1 MSFAI
6 EVSGEASPLTFDTLC
21 RTLQAATAHDDLQRQ
36 AAGKQLASWEE
47 SPGYYLS
54 LQSVFLDKTLP
65 TDVRLLAVIQLKNG
79 IEKYWRLSVRAKE
92 SIKQDEKIHIRS
104 RLFQGTID
112 EPEKTLA
119 LHNALVIAKVV
130 RIDYPNEWPDSL
142 PKIIDLLRS
151 FKDSH
156 EQHLQG
162 TLQIL
167 LRVTKELSSARLKR
181 SQTALQRVTPEI
193 VYILTEIYSS
203 RSARWTA
210 ILTSGQ
216 GSEADA
222 NLAMLNSLLS
232 LRLLRRLIISGYES
246 PYTDKTVEQFWS
258 SSQDQFG
265 QLLTLVNGT
274 PSTVPIC
281 YHAVIGKHLLQFTKL
296 HVDMAMAHSISFTIL
311 PNTLAL
317 VHGYWGLVSKFAQV
331 FDSSDGI
338 RQGSADPGSAKAKVE
353 GPLLERLAL
362 RGLLLLRASVR
373 IAYCPPQTF
382 KYRTPEGKIQQ
393 KEAGIFIKTKLLE
406 NSFVIQVVN
415 CLITHLF
422 SFRRSDLEAWEED
435 PEEWE
440 HQEQN
445 EGNAYEWEVRPCAE
459 KLFLDLL
466 TNYKQ
471 LLVPPLLSYFE
482 TAQGPQAEM
491 ATKEAVYTA
500 MGLSAAHVAQVFDFG
515 AVLAST
521 LVNDA
526 QQQGP
531 LYKVLR
537 RRIAILISQ
546 WAPVGLSDDARSL
559 IYQIFRHFLNP
570 SDESNDLVVRITAA
584 RQLRWIV
591 DDIDFSIEAFLPHAS
606 EVLTQTLQLMKTVE
620 VDETKLAI
628 LESVRILVTRLDH
641 HVAQFGDQIMSALPS
656 IWERTGTD
664 EYMIKQAVIAILTA
678 LAMSMG
684 SDAQRYHG
692 FMVPLLLDAARPG
705 SDMHIH
711 LIDEALELWNAILIQ
726 CGEPLGPDVVGLA
739 ELALPLLEYQSETAS
754 QALNVVESYI
764 VMTPKA
770 MLEEGVRRKTL
781 SALALTLSSKSREL
795 VRAGAGCVEYLIR
808 AAATLGGA
816 SGTSVII
823 EDMIDTGFMEMIL
836 CSLRDAWEARQTSGP
851 NRKISRLNIITE
863 GDYLGVLSRLALA
876 EPAPFV
882 QLLSRVGNLGEVWG
896 WLSSEWFWYID
907 NVDQIEVQKQLLLGL
922 TRLLEVPSPMQ
933 ELVLGKLQNYFEM
946 WNMLLVELRDD
957 VGSVGQTDTLL
968 QPDGESYNAEFDTCK
983 MVVERQLRRSDP
995 VYSENALGFFEPR
1008 LRDLIA
1014 RVGGEAVFQEQWA
1027 VNVDSEVLAEFQ
1039 AIRNGTWEGWDR
1051 LRRGE

>member
-6 EVSGEASPLTFDTLC
+6 EVSGEAIPLAFDTLC
-21 RTLQAATAHDDLQRQ
+21 RTLQAATAHDDVQRQ
-36 AAGKQLASWEE
+36 TAGQQLTSWEE
-47 SPGYYLS
+47 RPGYYLT
-54 LQSVFLDKTLP
+54 LQSVLLDKTLP

-79 IEKYWRLSVRAKE
+79 IEKYWRLSIHARE
-92 SIKQDEKIHIRS
+92 SIKQDEKVHIRS

-142 PKIIDLLRS
+142 PKIIELLRS

-156 EQHLQG
+156 QQHLQG

-193 VYILTEIYSS
+193 VYILNEIYST
-203 RSARWTA
+203 RSAQWTA
-210 ILTSGQ
+210 FLISGQ

-222 NLAMLNSLLS
+222 NLTMLNSLLS
-232 LRLLRRLIISGYES
+232 LRLLRRLIISGYEA
-246 PYTDKTVEQFWS
+246 PHTDKTVERFWI
-258 SSQDQFG
+258 SSQEQFG
-265 QLLTLVNGT
+265 RLLALVNDT
-274 PSTVPIC
+274 SSTVPVD
-281 YHAVIGKHLLQFTKL
+281 YHVVIGKHLLQFTKL
-296 HVDMAMAHSISFTIL
+296 HVDMAEVHSVSFTAF

-317 VHGYWGLVSKFAQV
+317 VHGYWGLVAKFAEV
-331 FDSSDGI
+331 YDSSGGI
-338 RQGSADPGSAKAKVE
+338 RQGSTDSGSAKAKVE

-362 RGLLLLRASVR
+362 RGLILLRASVR
-373 IAYCPPQTF
+373 IAYHPVQTF
-382 KYRTPEGKIQQ
+382 KYRSPEAKMQQ
-393 KEAGIFIKTKLLE
+393 KEAGSFIRTKLLE
-406 NSFVIQVVN
+406 DSFVIQVVN

-422 SFRRSDLEAWEED
+422 IFRRSDLEAWEED

-440 HQEQN
+440 HQEQS

-482 TAQGPQAEM
+482 MAQGPQAEM

-500 MGLSAAHVAQVFDFG
+500 MGLSAAHVAAVFDFG
-515 AVLAST
+515 AVVAST
-521 LVNDA
+521 LVHDA

-546 WAPVGLSDDARSL
+546 WAPVGLSDDSRSL
-559 IYQIFRHFLNP
+559 VYQIFRHFLNP
-570 SDESNDLVVRITAA
+570 SDENNDLVVRITAA

-591 DDIDFSIEAFLPHAS
+591 DEIDFSTEAFLPHAS
-606 EVLTQTLQLMKTVE
+606 EVLTQTLQLMQTVE

-628 LESVRILVTRLDH
+628 LESVRILVTRLDE

-656 IWERTGTD
+656 IWERTGAD

-684 SDAQRYHG
+684 SGAKRYHG
-692 FMVPLLLDAARPG
+692 FMVPLLAEAARPG
-705 SDMHIH
+705 SEMHIH
-711 LIDEALELWNAILIQ
+711 LIDESLELWNAILIQ
-726 CGEPLGPDVVGLA
+726 CGEPLGSDVTGLA

-754 QALNVVESYI
+754 QALSVVESYI

-770 MLEEGVRRKTL
+770 MLEEGLRRKVL
-781 SALALTLSSKSREL
+781 SALALVLGSKSREQI
-795 VRAGAGCVEYLIR
+795 RAGAGCVEYLIR
-808 AAATLGGA
+808 AAATFGGA
-816 SGTSVII
+816 AGVSVII
-823 EDMIDTGFMEMIL
+823 EDMISTGLMEMIL
-836 CSLRDAWEARQTSGP
+836 YSLKDAWGARQTSGP
-851 NRKISRLNIITE
+851 NRKISRLNMMTE
-863 GDYLGVLSRLALA
+863 GDYLAVLSRLALA
-876 EPAPFV
+876 EPSPFV
-882 QLLSRVGNLGEVWG
+882 QLLSRVGNVDEVWG

-907 NVDQIEVQKQLLLGL
+907 SVDQIEVQKLLLLGL
-922 TRLLEVPSPMQ
+922 TRLLELSSPMQ
-933 ELVLGKLQNYFEM
+933 ELVLGKLQNYLEM
-946 WNMLLVELRDD
+946 WNMLLIELRDD
-957 VGSVGQTDTLL
+957 GGKVGQTDMLT
-968 QPDGESYNAEFDTCK
+968 QAETEQCSVEFDTCK
-983 MVVERQLRRSDP
+983 MVVERQLRGSDP
-995 VYSENALGFFEPR
+995 VYSENGLGFFEPR

-1014 RVGGEAVFQEQWA
+1014 RVGGEAIFQEQWA
-1027 VNVDSEVLAEFQ
+1027 VNVDREVLAQFQ
-1039 AIRNGTWEGWDR
+1039 AIQNGTWEDWER
-1051 LRRGE
+1051 SRRVD